1 MQGFRTSAPKPARA
15 LHPTMDTARFP
26 DLSTL
31 DPISDP
37 YANIRVPLLPDNA
50 SPGPRQPEAV
60 DAPVMRAEISVV
72 AARPEVVLPAALTEV
87 EGMGVDGV
95 ELRFAHGLHGVGGGA
110 GGEGEVGGGMIRD
123 IWKGMVDD
131 VLGKK
136 VVV

>member
-15 LHPTMDTARFP
+15 LHPTIDTTRFP
-26 DLSTL
+26 DLSAL
-31 DPISDP
+31 DPVSDP

-50 SPGPRQPEAV
+50 TPGPGARRMPEAV
-60 DAPVMRAEISVV
+60 DAPVLRAEISVV

-95 ELRFAHGLHGVGGGA
+95 ELRFAHDLHRA
-110 GGEGEVGGGMIRD
+110 GEEGEVGGGMIRD

-136 VVV
+136 VVA

>member
-15 LHPTMDTARFP
+15 LHPTMDTTRFP

-31 DPISDP
+31 DAVSDP

-50 SPGPRQPEAV
+50 SPGWRQPEAA

-95 ELRFAHGLHGVGGGA
+95 ELRFAHGLHGA
-110 GGEGEVGGGMIRD
+110 AGEGEREVGGGMIRD